1 MTKSLQYIGEIQTP
15 YISLDECPN
24 NIQPQGPDCQILL
37 SEEFEHGLD
46 GLQVRN
52 NILILYW
59 LADAE
64 RDQMIQ
70 SGRSETSKG
79 VFALRSPHRP
89 NPIGAAVLPIEAIE
103 GNVIT
108 VKGLDCLNGTPLLDI
123 KPATSNSILKT
134 NTDILEKPST
144 T

>member
-1 MTKSLQYIGEIQTP
+1 MTKSLHYIGEIQTP
-15 YISLDECPN
+15 YTSLNECPN

-37 SEEFEHGLD
+37 SEEFEQGLD
-46 GLQVRN
+46 GLQVGT

-70 SGRSETSKG
+70 SSRSGNSKG

-89 NPIGAAVLPIEAIE
+89 NPIGAAVLPIKAIE
-103 GNVIT
+103 GNKIT

-123 KPATSNSILKT
+123 KPAIYREGPNTSH
-134 NTDILEKPST
+134 
-144 T
+144 